1 MAGFSRRHFLAGLST
16 GASAMA
22 LQGCSQAQQ
31 SKVGR
36 ESRNGAPG
44 SDGMADVRLQ
54 NAVVEFDGEHQAGIK
69 EAQQARANIVAFNLK
84 EGVDRVGVARL
95 LKLWTEDARR
105 LTAGIAPRG
114 TLEPELLNIPGN
126 LTITVGFGPGLF
138 TVIGAEDQRPDW
150 LAPLPKFDRDQL
162 DPQWGEADLMLQ
174 IGSDEPITAAYALR
188 HMIRSGVD
196 YVDVAWLQQG
206 FNHADGARAKSTT
219 PRNLFGQFDGT
230 VNPRSEQEFANQ
242 VFIADD
248 SPAPSWIHG
257 GSAMVIRRI
266 RMNLDT
272 WEKLDRAS
280 RENAMGRK
288 LDSGAPL
295 TGTEEHDDPDFA
307 ARDKFGLPVIDPTS
321 HMARARNP
329 LDKPQQKLLRRP
341 FSYDLPPEP
350 GDGQLSNSGLIFI
363 CFQQDPREQFIPIQ
377 SRLDEVDRLNEWI
390 THIGSSVW
398 AIPPGTDVEGKG
410 RDEYWGQSL
419 LETHGKG

>member
-1 MAGFSRRHFLAGLST
+1 
-16 GASAMA
+16 
-22 LQGCSQAQQ
+22 
-31 SKVGR
+31 
-36 ESRNGAPG
+36 
-44 SDGMADVRLQ
+44 
-54 NAVVEFDGEHQAGIK
+54 
-69 EAQQARANIVAFNLK
+69 
-84 EGVDRVGVARL
+84 
-95 LKLWTEDARR
+95 
-105 LTAGIAPRG
+105 
-114 TLEPELLNIPGN
+114 
-126 LTITVGFGPGLF
+126 
-138 TVIGAEDQRPDW
+138 
-150 LAPLPKFDRDQL
+150 
-162 DPQWGEADLMLQ
+162 
-174 IGSDEPITAAYALR
+174 
-188 HMIRSGVD
+188 
-196 YVDVAWLQQG
+196 
-206 FNHADGARAKSTT
+206 
-219 PRNLFGQFDGT
+219 
-230 VNPRSEQEFANQ
+230 
-242 VFIADD
+242 
-248 SPAPSWIHG
+248 
-257 GSAMVIRRI
+257 MVIRRI

-341 FSYDLPPEP
+341 FSYELPPEP

>member
-1 MAGFSRRHFLAGLST
+1 MAGFSRRHFLAGLGT
-16 GASAMA
+16 GASAIA
-22 LQGCSQAQQ
+22 LQGCSSQAQLANNTARAG
-31 SKVGR
+31 S
-36 ESRNGAPG
+36 ESPA
-44 SDGMADVRLQ
+44 DAVAMADVRLQ
-54 NAVVEFDGEHQAGIK
+54 NAVVEFDGAHQAGIK
-69 EAQQARANIVAFNLK
+69 EPQQARANLVAFNLK
-84 EGVDRVGVARL
+84 AGIDREGVRRL

-114 TLEPELLNIPGN
+114 TLEPELLHVPGN

-138 TVIGAEDQRPDW
+138 TTIGAEDQRPEW
-150 LAPLPKFDRDQL
+150 LQPIPEFSRDEL
-162 DPQWGEADLMLQ
+162 DPHWGETDLLLQ
-174 IGSDEPITAAYALR
+174 IGSDEPLTATYALR

-206 FNHADGARAKSTT
+206 FSHADGARSRSTT

-230 VNPRSEQEFANQ
+230 VNPRSEEEFANQ
-242 VFIADD
+242 VFIPRD
-248 SPAPSWIHG
+248 SSDPDWIHG

-272 WEKLDRAS
+272 WEKLDRGS

-295 TGTEEHDDPDFA
+295 TGTDEHDNPDFT

-329 LDKPQQKLLRRP
+329 DNKPEQKLLRRP

-350 GDGQLSNSGLIFI
+350 GDEQLSNSGLIFI
-363 CFQQDPREQFIPIQ
+363 CYQQDPRKQFIPIQ
-377 SRLDEVDRLNEWI
+377 TRLDEVDRLNEWI

-398 AIPPGTDVEGKG
+398 AIPPGTDAEGQE

-419 LETHGKG
+419 LEA